1 MYRQCF
7 NPRAKVASFIR
18 PLRTLNSI
26 LNVWNFCES
35 CTTHHASKG
44 RIYFN
49 MFLLHNSILR
59 RTISY
64 YTSGKHYAIAATPTS
79 ILSESLGEI
88 CLVAICH
95 KKVEWDEDEI
105 NHRAFIAKWNYLLFP
120 KNQPTFF
127 SPGPI
132 VILFVL
138 GKTSSQQM
146 HNSKSAELSG
156 SMQNL

>member
-1 MYRQCF
+1 MFQPSSKSCLFHSSPSYPKFDIECMKLLRIMYHTPC
-7 NPRAKVASFIR
+7 
-18 PLRTLNSI
+18 
-26 LNVWNFCES
+26 
-35 CTTHHASKG
+35 KG
-44 RIYFN
+44 RVYFN

-120 KNQPTFF
+120 KNQQTFF

-156 SMQNL
+156 SMQKL